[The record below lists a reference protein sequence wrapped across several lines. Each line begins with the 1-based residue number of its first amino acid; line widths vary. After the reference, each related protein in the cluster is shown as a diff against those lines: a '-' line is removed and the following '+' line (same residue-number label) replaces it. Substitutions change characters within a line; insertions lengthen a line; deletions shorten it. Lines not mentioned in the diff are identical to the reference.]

1 MRRWATARAGVPA
14 LMALLV
20 TGCGLDF
27 TDPFPGQP
35 LRLSAHVDFH
45 RLAEDEVR
53 VTATL
58 LPGRTSDGRA
68 RVVDHD
74 TVEALG
80 TRLGPDELQ
89 ADGTRSYARSW
100 TPALDGDENGGETGG
115 AAPLLLR
122 PPRPS
127 SVAEPPAD
135 LPFGPCRQAGSPSL
149 AVTPADTLELA
160 VACDHSPREP
170 TQSIWRLEARR
181 PDTGGLILTLQ
192 SSNPAPPVIRIP
204 AQWVREEG
212 HPELEITVRLTDL
225 YGWVSPTGDYRV
237 TLDTSWSFR
246 WQVTWKDGNDARQP
260 ARAASER
267 IPTNSM
273 ITTSTTKR

>member
-1 MRRWATARAGVPA
+1 MTVRRAAARAVVPA
-14 LMALLV
+14 LAVLLV

-27 TDPFPGQP
+27 TDPFPGDP
-35 LRLSAHVDFH
+35 LRLSAHIDFH
-45 RLAEDEVR
+45 RLADDEVR

-58 LPGRTSDGRA
+58 VPGRTADGRA

-80 TRLGPDELQ
+80 TRLGPDELR
-89 ADGTRSYARSW
+89 ANGTRSYARSW
-100 TPALDGDENGGETGG
+100 TPALGGGGNGGEV
-115 AAPLLLR
+115 PLLLR

-127 SVAEPPAD
+127 SVAEPPAE

-149 AVTPADTLELA
+149 TAAPADTLELA
-160 VACDHSPREP
+160 VSCDHSPQKP

-181 PDTGGLILTLQ
+181 PDTGGLILTLE

-204 AQWVREEG
+204 ARWVREEG
-212 HPELEITVRLTDL
+212 DPELEITVRLTDL
-225 YGWVSPTGDYRV
+225 YGWSSPTGDYRIA
-237 TLDTSWSFR
+237 LDTSWSFR
-246 WQVTWKDGNDARQP
+246 WRVTWEEGDDTRQP

-267 IPTNSM
+267 IPTKSM
-273 ITTSTTKR
+273 MTTSTTKR